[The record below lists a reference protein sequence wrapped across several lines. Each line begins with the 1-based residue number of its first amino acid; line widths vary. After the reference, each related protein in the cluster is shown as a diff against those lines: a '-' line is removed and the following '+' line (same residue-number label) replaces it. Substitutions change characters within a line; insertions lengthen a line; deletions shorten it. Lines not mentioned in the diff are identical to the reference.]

1 MKAFLLGLLKPKA
14 GLAKALILCLFIGIA
29 YLAYVGDL
37 KPYIDL
43 LSSEQFSYRLG
54 DTQISAFLLLKSI
67 LTVSVGLW
75 LAGWLSDYI
84 ESHIKNIENLRL
96 RSRIIIIKFLQ
107 ILVYF
112 VLFLLMLDIIGI
124 DLTALGILGGAIGIG
139 IGFGLQ
145 KITSNFISGMI
156 LLFEN
161 SIEINDLVELSDGLF
176 GFVRHTGARFTL
188 IETFEGREV
197 MVPNED
203 FVTNRVTNW
212 TFTNTSGRI
221 DVRVGVSYDSDLDLV
236 MKTLLECAD
245 NHPLSLDEPKPA
257 CFIEEFADS
266 SVNFVLYFWIGDVTA
281 GRMGPRSEVMHAIWN
296 AFKENNV
303 TIPFPQ
309 RDVHLFQPGKTGGN
323 E

>member
-1 MKAFLLGLLKPKA
+1 MKAFILGLLKPRA
-14 GLAKALILCLFIGIA
+14 GLAKLLIFMLIAGASFLA
-29 YLAYVGDL
+29 YLGEL
-37 KPYIDL
+37 KPFIDL
-43 LSSEQFSYRLG
+43 LNSEQFSYQLG
-54 DTQISAFLLLKSI
+54 DTQISAYLVLKSL

-75 LAGWLSDYI
+75 LAGWLADYV
-84 ESHIKNIENLRL
+84 ESHVKNMEKIRL

-107 ILVYF
+107 ILIYF
-112 VLFLLMLDIIGI
+112 ILFLLMLDIIGI

-161 SIEINDLVELSDGLF
+161 SIEMNDLVELSDGLF
-176 GFVRHTGARFTL
+176 GFVRHTGARYTL

-212 TFTNTSGRI
+212 TFTNTHGRI
-221 DVRVGVSYDSDLDLV
+221 EITIGVSYNSNLDLV
-236 MKTLLECAD
+236 QKLLIDCAKS
-245 NHPLSLDEPKPA
+245 HPLCLEEPAPA
-257 CFIEEFADS
+257 CFITEFADS

-281 GRMGPRSEVMHAIWN
+281 GRMGPRSDVMHAIWN
-296 AFKENNV
+296 SFKEHDV

-309 RDVHLFQPGKTGGN
+309 RDVHLFHPDKTGEGK
-323 E
+323 